1 MYGTYLVPS
10 NAENQFRREKRGVRY
25 RRCDT
30 CLIRLKS
37 GITLVLEV
45 KGAPREVDESKWRYM
60 KDWVAAVNSHGGF
73 GPWSWD
79 VLTPDKTLKTLLDNQ
94 SRLSLPAGWLHLE
107 LCRFSRFFPVLARSR
122 ANPSRSRVLKTFRVA
137 SRPRRALTA
146 IVGQILVWVSR
157 IAGGIGSRNMG
168 GIPRLPQHP
177 TAVPIAALW
186 T

>member
-1 MYGTYLVPS
+1 M
-10 NAENQFRREKRGVRY
+10 
-25 RRCDT
+25 
-30 CLIRLKS
+30 IRLKS

-107 LCRFSRFFPVLARSR
+107 FTSIQPIL
-122 ANPSRSRVLKTFRVA
+122 SRSGPEP
-137 SRPRRALTA
+137 SQPRSEQGVEDVPGSPPAAAGIDSHRRTNTGMGLTYR
-146 IVGQILVWVSR
+146 G
-157 IAGGIGSRNMG
+157 RNWLTQYG
-168 GIPRLPQHP
+168 RNS
-177 TAVPIAALW
+177 
-186 T
+186 